1 VRRNVRRVTS
11 PDGLRWKVKRL
22 LLPMGMRPLSAL
34 DLLESATPRRTFID
48 GGERVPDAVHSWT
61 GPLPLGV
68 LFVPLMLPFLP
79 AVLLLRRLR
88 LLPWT
93 VEARS
98 HPWGRRFPPLV
109 HSYDVRG
116 GKEATAALDELAAR
130 LARGERVT

>member
-1 VRRNVRRVTS
+1 MRRNVRRVTS
-11 PDGLRWKVKRL
+11 PDGLSWKVKRL
-22 LLPMGMRPLSAL
+22 LLPMGMRPLSAI
-34 DLLESATPRRTFID
+34 DLLESATPRRTLMD

-68 LFVPLMLPFLP
+68 LFVPLMLPLLP

-98 HPWGRRFPPLV
+98 HPWGRRFPPIV
-109 HSYDVRG
+109 HSCDVRG
-116 GKEATAALDELAAR
+116 GKEATAAVGELADR
-130 LARGERVT
+130 LARGERVG